1 MVNHPMRGEI
11 WLIDFNPTRG
21 REIQK
26 VRPAVVISSDYI
38 GKLPLKLVVPVTE
51 WKDAF
56 RNNLWHVSLKSLPE
70 NGLQKHSA
78 ADALQTRSV
87 DLLRFKKKMGA
98 IKDSQ
103 LLEIVQALA
112 AVVELL

>member
-1 MVNHPMRGEI
+1 MANLPKRGEI
-11 WLIDFNPTRG
+11 WLVDFNPTKG

-26 VRPAVVISSDYI
+26 IRPAVVISSDYV
-38 GKLPLKLVVPVTE
+38 GKLPLKLVAPVTE
-51 WKDAF
+51 WQDSF
-56 RNNLWHVSLKSLPE
+56 HDNLWHVSIKPSPE

-87 DLLRFKKKMGA
+87 DVLRFKKKMGA
-98 IKDSQ
+98 IKDPQ

-112 AVVELL
+112 LVIELV